1 MADCGRPSRRRA
13 ARTSASVGSAGRS
26 VKTPSWSG
34 RSLSLERSG
43 PWTAHSPQGVKPWP
57 RPCAV
62 RAPGGHLEARS
73 VGHRPH
79 PHRDPGRRKRDLRRR
94 LRTGHRYTDERTGRR
109 GQDDRPRHLPPDR
122 PAARHHQRPHH
133 VQRIRPPL
141 HRTPPPRAHD
151 LRERGHALPGAA
163 AALDT
168 VAAMDDVVQSIVT
181 GNIRAVAKTKIQV
194 FGLDTYIQFPYG
206 GYGDDHDDRADLVRT
221 AIARTR
227 AAKGAHVALT
237 DVLLIGDTPADV
249 AAARAAGVP
258 VLAVATGRTSAT
270 ELAEAGATTTINDL
284 HDAAPLHDLLR

>member
-1 MADCGRPSRRRA
+1 MKLVLWDIDHTLIATRGLGREIFADAFEQVTGTPMREQAAVDGMTEPVIFRRTAQLHGITSDRTMFNEF
-13 ARTSASVGSAGRS
+13 ARRS
-26 VKTPSWSG
+26 T
-34 RSLSLERSG
+34 E
-43 PWTAHSPQGVKPWP
+43 
-57 RPCAV
+57 
-62 RAPGGHLEARS
+62 
-73 VGHRPH
+73 
-79 PHRDPGRRKRDLRRR
+79 
-94 LRTGHRYTDERTGRR
+94 
-109 GQDDRPRHLPPDR
+109 
-122 PAARHHQRPHH
+122 
-133 VQRIRPPL
+133 L
-141 HRTPPPRAHD
+141 HRQRAHD

-181 GNIRAVAKTKIQV
+181 GNIRAVAKTKLQV

-206 GYGDDHDDRADLVRT
+206 GYGDDHDDRADLVRS

-249 AAARAAGVP
+249 AAARASGVP